1 MKWVLQYFACEV
13 FIIISAFPRRVCVA
27 FTCGSTRVS
36 QCSLSASQAHAH
48 LRLLF
53 HPLSQVWN
61 ADAWPQASQGP
72 PPSLSLPL
80 HYFQLMCSFSLML
93 KQDQISS
100 NINNI
105 PQVLSPLLATN
116 VSCLLSFILNFLED
130 LSMITVFVPIY
141 SPIYCLWL
149 FVHSTAHVGIY
160 VNEHVCAYTH
170 IHTHTHKFL

>member
-1 MKWVLQYFACEV
+1 MHSPEEFVWLLPVVQ
-13 FIIISAFPRRVCVA
+13 PW
-27 FTCGSTRVS
+27 VS

-48 LRLLF
+48 LRLSYSTHCRRCGMQMLGLR
-53 HPLSQVWN
+53 PLR
-61 ADAWPQASQGP
+61 DGP
-72 PPSLSLPL
+72 PPSLSPPL

-105 PQVLSPLLATN
+105 PQVLCPLLATN
-116 VSCLLSFILNFLED
+116 VSCLLSFILNF
-130 LSMITVFVPIY
+130 SVITVFVPFY

-160 VNEHVCAYTH
+160 VNEHVRAYTH